1 MTLFITGFIGVLTAL
16 AIIFFVL
23 LIPLIALVDI
33 LTSKFEGNDKLV
45 WALVVL
51 FFPFLG
57 ALIYFAIGRSKK
69 IS

>member
-1 MTLFITGFIGVLTAL
+1 MSLFITGFIGVLSAL
-16 AIIFFVL
+16 AIIFFVM

-33 LTSKFEGNDKLV
+33 VTSKFEGNDKLV
-45 WALVVL
+45 WVLVVL